1 METYVEHLKG
11 QYGSLTNMFQTIA
24 SSKFATNI
32 VQVNTDQTICEFD
45 KGWSQFTK
53 WTLQASW
60 GRKRQVYGH
69 HLPSSIQGEWLAI
82 NDQKMTF

>member
-11 QYGSLTNMFQTIA
+11 QYGSLTNMVQTIA

-45 KGWSQFTK
+45 KG
-53 WTLQASW
+53 
-60 GRKRQVYGH
+60 
-69 HLPSSIQGEWLAI
+69 
-82 NDQKMTF
+82 